1 MYKNLFFLQGPKYKI
16 VKEKAKQLVKK
27 RQQQQTYY
35 RAKLRKQIG
44 RWMIAR
50 RTLILNGQKIK
61 IKFSIDS

>member
-44 RWMIAR
+44 R
-50 RTLILNGQKIK
+50 
-61 IKFSIDS
+61 